1 MAVTAA
7 VMIVAMASVISGL
20 VCVNTGGP
28 VFMTAS
34 SAAVMPWPAAV
45 VTGIRFRFPG
55 L

>member
-20 VCVNTGGP
+20 VCVNTGDP

-34 SAAVMPWPAAV
+34 SAAAMPWPAAV
-45 VTGIRFRFPG
+45 AAGIRFRFHG